1 MIDSDVENDTK
12 HIQQINQSIQSILF
26 AKYDITAIVITVV
39 AGEQGSWLHLQL
51 PLKNQK
57 MHH

>member
-39 AGEQGSWLHLQL
+39 AGEQGS
-51 PLKNQK
+51 
-57 MHH
+57 